1 MTIEEKLKNYILT
14 IYKSVREFVQYA
26 DIPYSTMDGILK
38 RGIKNA
44 SIGNI
49 LKICEALQI
58 SADELANDRIV
69 PINRKSFHHEVM
81 ISEIPD
87 MISVIQDNEQDF
99 ADFTIDGQFLTK
111 DEWNIILNGLTVS
124 VEFIRQQRKSVLFIR
139 EPRRFERCDY

>member
-38 RGIKNA
+38 RGIRNS

-58 SADELANDRIV
+58 SADELANNRIV
-69 PINRKSFHHEVM
+69 PIDRMDIDHKLVVF
-81 ISEIPD
+81 EIPEL
-87 MISVIQDNEQDF
+87 ISNIKNNEQPLPE
-99 ADFTIDGQFLTK
+99 FTIDDQFLTK
-111 DEWNIILNGLTVS
+111 DEWNIILNGLTIS
-124 VEFIRQQRKSVLFIR
+124 VEFIRDQRR
-139 EPRRFERCDY
+139 MEYDN

>member
-58 SADELANDRIV
+58 SADELANDKIV
-69 PINRKSFHHEVM
+69 PINRKSFHHKVM

-87 MISVIQDNEQDF
+87 MISVIRDNEQDF
-99 ADFTIDGQFLTK
+99 ADFTIDVQFLTK
-111 DEWNIILNGLTVS
+111 DEWNIILNGMTVS
-124 VEFIRQQRKSVLFIR
+124 VEFIRDN
-139 EPRRFERCDY
+139 RRMEYGN

>member
-14 IYKSVREFVQYA
+14 IYKSLREFTQYA

-38 RGIKNA
+38 RGIRNS

-69 PINRKSFHHEVM
+69 SLDRMDIDHNLA
-81 ISEIPD
+81 IYEIPEL
-87 MISVIQDNEQDF
+87 ISKIRDNEQPMPE
-99 ADFTIDGQFLTK
+99 FTIDDQFLTK
-111 DEWNIILNGLTVS
+111 DEWLIILNGVTVS
-124 VEFIRQQRKSVLFIR
+124 VEFIRDQRRI
-139 EPRRFERCDY
+139 ERYDN